1 MCIRDRLHPATGLR
15 ALPTG
20 RAVCETGLMSGFIPT
35 HGAADERT
43 MAPIVEI
50 VSAGNEVLIG
60 DVLDTN
66 TNWLCVRVTGLGGL
80 VRRTVML
87 RDDIE
92 AIAAEIRS
100 ALVRRPALIFTVG
113 GLGPTSDDRTLEGVA
128 LGLGVEL
135 QLHPEAER
143 LVTEKYAE
151 FHARGYV
158 PFAEMNESRR
168 KMARLPAGA
177 ASILNPIGG
186 APAVLCERDG
196 TSIVSLAGGPG
207 ELEAIV
213 DESLDGLFAQIFG
226 TAHNEESSLV
236 VELQDESAIAEILR
250 QAEAAFPEI
259 YVKSRAKVLG
269 STRVIR
275 VTLSARGDDEATV
288 EALLAPAAERLLA
301 QIAVAGYGVSPAPPA
316 GAGRAPRPVSPGDP
330 R

>member
-1 MCIRDRLHPATGLR
+1 
-15 ALPTG
+15 
-20 RAVCETGLMSGFIPT
+20 MSGFIPT
-35 HGAADERT
+35 HGAADPHT
-43 MAPIVEI
+43 AAPIVEI

-66 TNWLCVRVTGLGGL
+66 TNWLCLRVTGLGGL

-92 AIAAEIRS
+92 AIAAEIRG
-100 ALVRRPALIFTVG
+100 ALARRPALIFTVG

-135 QLHPEAER
+135 ELHPEAER
-143 LVTEKYAE
+143 LVAEKYAE

-177 ASILNPIGG
+177 TPLVNPIGG
-186 APAVLCERDG
+186 APAVLYERDG
-196 TSIVSLAGGPG
+196 TSFVSLPGVPG

-213 DESLDGLFAQIFG
+213 EQSLDELFARIFG
-226 TAHNEESSLV
+226 SAHYEERSLI
-236 VELQDESAIAEILR
+236 VELQDESAIADILR
-250 QAEAAFPEI
+250 RAEATFPEI

-269 STRVIR
+269 STRMIT
-275 VTLSARGDDEATV
+275 VTLSARGEDEAAV
-288 EALLAPAAERLLA
+288 EALLAPAAEHLLT
-301 QIAVAGYGVSPAPPA
+301 QIAAAGYGVRSRRMRAAGPARA
-316 GAGRAPRPVSPGDP
+316 CAPR
-330 R
+330 

>member
-1 MCIRDRLHPATGLR
+1 
-15 ALPTG
+15 
-20 RAVCETGLMSGFIPT
+20 MSGFIPT
-35 HGAADERT
+35 HGGADPQT
-43 MAPIVEI
+43 GAPIVEI

-66 TNWLCVRVTGLGGL
+66 TNWLCTRVTSLGGL

-87 RDDIE
+87 RDDVA
-92 AIAAEIRS
+92 AIAAEILS
-100 ALVRRPALIFTVG
+100 ALERRPALVFTVG

-128 LGLGVEL
+128 LGLSVEL
-135 QLHPEAER
+135 RLHPEAER

-151 FHARGYV
+151 LHAKGYV

-177 ASILNPIGG
+177 APLVNPIGG
-186 APAVLCERDG
+186 APAVLFERDG
-196 TSIVSLAGGPG
+196 TSIVSLPGVPG

-213 DESLDGLFAQIFG
+213 ERSLDGLFARIFG
-226 TAHNEESSLV
+226 SAHYEERSLV

-250 QAEAAFPEI
+250 RAEERFPEI

-275 VTLSARGDDEATV
+275 ITLSARGADEAAV
-288 EALLAPAAERLLA
+288 ERLLAPAAKRLLA
-301 QIAVAGYGVSPAPPA
+301 QIAAAGYGIHAEA
-316 GAGRAPRPVSPGDP
+316 QAAD
-330 R
+330 

>member
-1 MCIRDRLHPATGLR
+1 
-15 ALPTG
+15 
-20 RAVCETGLMSGFIPT
+20 MSGFIPT

-66 TNWLCVRVTGLGGL
+66 TNWLCAHVTGLGGL

-87 RDDIE
+87 RDDTE
-92 AIAAEIRS
+92 AIAGEIRG
-100 ALVRRPALIFTVG
+100 ALGRHPALIFTVG

-135 QLHPEAER
+135 QLHAEAER
-143 LVTEKYAE
+143 MVAEKYAE
-151 FHARGYV
+151 FHASGYV

-168 KMARLPAGA
+168 KMARLPVGA
-177 ASILNPIGG
+177 EPVVNPIGG

-196 TSIVSLAGGPG
+196 TSIVSLPGVPG

-213 DESLDGLFAQIFG
+213 EQSLDALFAQIFG
-226 TAHNEESSLV
+226 SAHYEERALV
-236 VELQDESAIAEILR
+236 VDLQDESAIADILR
-250 QAEAAFPEI
+250 EAEEAFPEI

-275 VTLSARGDDEATV
+275 LTLSARGRDEAAV

-301 QIAVAGYGVSPAPPA
+301 QIAAAGYGVRPAE
-316 GAGRAPRPVSPGDP
+316 
-330 R
+330 